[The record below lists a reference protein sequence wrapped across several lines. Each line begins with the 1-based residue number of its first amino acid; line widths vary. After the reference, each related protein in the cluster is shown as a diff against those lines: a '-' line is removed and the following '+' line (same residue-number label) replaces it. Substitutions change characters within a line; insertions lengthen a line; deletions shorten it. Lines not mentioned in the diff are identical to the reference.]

1 MGTLTGRRTGQRMVR
16 RMGNRMGNRTC
27 GRTERNVDRR
37 TDRMIGRGQAGG
49 WIVCLALNS
58 IKAPQSCC
66 PQGSLEFWVCSTL
79 KI

>member
-16 RMGNRMGNRTC
+16 RMGNRTC

-37 TDRMIGRGQAGG
+37 TDKMIGRGQAGG

-58 IKAPQSCC
+58 IKS
-66 PQGSLEFWVCSTL
+66 STKKL
-79 KI
+79 KIICIY